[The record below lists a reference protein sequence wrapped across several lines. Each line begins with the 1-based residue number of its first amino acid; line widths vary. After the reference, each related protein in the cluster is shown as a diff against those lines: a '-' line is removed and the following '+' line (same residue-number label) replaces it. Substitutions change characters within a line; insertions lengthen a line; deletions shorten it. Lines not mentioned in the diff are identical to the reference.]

1 MSNNKLV
8 RDNIPQ
14 IMAKNGQKAVIRIL
28 NDAEYSVE
36 LEKKLDE
43 EVREFHEDKKL
54 EELADILE
62 VVYALCEAQGHT
74 AAELQAVYDKKHAER
89 GGFAEKLFLIDVT
102 QPFHEDQSIDV
113 ITKKNHKEH
122 SK

>member
-1 MSNNKLV
+1 MSYNKLV

-14 IMAKNGQKAVIRIL
+14 IMEKNGQKAVIRIL
-28 NDAEYSVE
+28 NDAEYPVE

-43 EVREFHEDKKL
+43 EVREFHEDKTL

-74 AAELQAVYDKKHAER
+74 AEELHTCRRKKHEER
-89 GGFAEKLFLIDVT
+89 GGIAKRIYLTGSE
-102 QPFHEDQSIDV
+102 
-113 ITKKNHKEH
+113 
-122 SK
+122 